1 MTRTSGHTLRG
12 LLRAGPVLMPACYDG
27 ISAAVL
33 EQEGFPALGIS
44 GAGLAMSLLG
54 VPDLGLLTLT
64 ELTTAVRAITA
75 RRSVPVL
82 VDADTGFG
90 GTLNIVRTVREL
102 TAAGAAAVQLED
114 QVAPKRCGHLTGK
127 AVVSQ
132 EEFTERIAAAVLGRG
147 AAEDTVIVARTDA
160 AAVHGIDDAVARGRS
175 ALDAG
180 ADLVFVEA
188 PATMAEVER
197 IGAEFRGRAMYNLA
211 TGGRSPALSVQQL
224 GELGYTLVVCPTVAL
239 YPAVHAFRESARE
252 LRRTGTDAHLQGLG
266 LSPAALFD
274 VVDMQNWLDL
284 DTAVECTARSLRP
297 SGH

>member
-1 MTRTSGHTLRG
+1 MTDTSGQTLRN
-12 LLRAGPVLMPACYDG
+12 LLGAGPVLMPACYDG

-64 ELTTAVRAITA
+64 ELSAAVRAITA
-75 RRSVPVL
+75 RRRVPVL

-90 GTLNIVRTVREL
+90 GTLNVVRTMEEL
-102 TAAGAAAVQLED
+102 TRAGAAAVQLED
-114 QVAPKRCGHLTGK
+114 QLAPKRCGHLTGK
-127 AVVSQ
+127 AVVSR

-147 AAEDTVIVARTDA
+147 DAGTVIVARTDA
-160 AAVHGIDDAVARGRS
+160 LAVHGVDEALARGRS

-188 PATMAEVER
+188 PTTMSEVER
-197 IGAEFRGRAMYNLA
+197 IGAQFRGQALYNLA
-211 TGGRSPALSVQQL
+211 TGGRSPALPVEQL
-224 GELGYTLVVCPTVAL
+224 GELGYALVVCPTAAL
-239 YPAVHAFRESARE
+239 YPAVHELRRAARE
-252 LRRTGTDAHLQGLG
+252 LRRTGTDAHLQTLG

-274 VVDMQNWLDL
+274 VVDLESWLAL
-284 DTAVECTARSLRP
+284 DRDVEHRVSGTAGT
-297 SGH
+297 